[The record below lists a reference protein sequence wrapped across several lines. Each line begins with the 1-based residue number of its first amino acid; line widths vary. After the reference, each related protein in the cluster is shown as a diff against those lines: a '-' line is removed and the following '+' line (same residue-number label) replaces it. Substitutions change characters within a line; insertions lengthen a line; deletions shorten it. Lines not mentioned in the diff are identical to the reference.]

1 MIITICWP
9 WSKDFCWSDHRDDH
23 ARKSLLLT
31 DREMLCPYTTSVS
44 ASFNCHW
51 HQNHHHRDH
60 HRGFCL
66 HHHHS
71 LCWMEKNIWVV
82 FIQSQQLCVI
92 HSSGT
97 IVDSIWSCFS
107 QCHQPLLSSSR
118 SKLLWIIK
126 MCPRKWR
133 WCRWWLFPCSNWF
146 FNKLNEYPMSIQ
158 FVVFA

>member
-23 ARKSLLLT
+23 GRKSLLLT

-51 HQNHHHRDH
+51 HHHHHHRDH
-60 HRGFCL
+60 HRDFCL

-82 FIQSQQLCVI
+82 FLQSQQLCVI

-107 QCHQPLLSSSR
+107 QCHQPLSSSSR

-126 MCPRKWR
+126 MCHQDESQKMKMVSLMIVPI
-133 WCRWWLFPCSNWF
+133 L
-146 FNKLNEYPMSIQ
+146 KLVLQ
-158 FVVFA
+158 